1 MTNTI
6 KFHLVQDF
14 PDTLVLPPLPSK
26 KLIPDRFKKIPPNN
40 EDDLTVKKCVPFI
53 DAMGAG
59 YTLLSHI
66 DIIIYQTEE
75 KEIRLWHS
83 DEEMKKIYQ
92 RWPPIETHPQRQF
105 PNSPI
110 TGYSVC
116 KYMSPWIIETPPE
129 YSLLFL
135 PPINRLEIP
144 IVPLV
149 GLVDTDSYFNNV
161 NIPFIH
167 THMEPD
173 NKKHVIPAGT
183 PICQLIP
190 FKREEWQAEYTWQQK
205 DPLDRQKIQ
214 REKITEDRLDWYKN
228 HAHKKKKY
236 T

>member
-1 MTNTI
+1 
-6 KFHLVQDF
+6 
-14 PDTLVLPPLPSK
+14 
-26 KLIPDRFKKIPPNN
+26 
-40 EDDLTVKKCVPFI
+40 
-53 DAMGAG
+53 
-59 YTLLSHI
+59 
-66 DIIIYQTEE
+66 
-75 KEIRLWHS
+75 
-83 DEEMKKIYQ
+83 MKKIYQ